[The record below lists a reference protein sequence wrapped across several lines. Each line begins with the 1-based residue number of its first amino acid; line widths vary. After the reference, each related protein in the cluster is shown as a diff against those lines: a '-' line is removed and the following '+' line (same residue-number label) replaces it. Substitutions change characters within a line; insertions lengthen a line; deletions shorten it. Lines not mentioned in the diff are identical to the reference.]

1 MPLHNHLAYFVI
13 GGGAT
18 LLGELIVERYDHGIA
33 LSSYLYGAVPTI
45 YIMLLWF
52 AYVKSGKKG
61 YDTFIAHSLIN
72 CGMFY
77 IVLLILFGLSSLTS
91 RKGKDFNISI
101 QFLIAVLT
109 FAAMSAL
116 YFHFF
121 FHKVFLF

>member
-1 MPLHNHLAYFVI
+1 MALQNQLAYFII

-52 AYVKSGKKG
+52 AYAKSGKKG

-77 IVLLILFGLSSLTS
+77 IVLLILLGLSMLTPE
-91 RKGKDFNISI
+91 KGNDFNIYTH
-101 QFLIAVLT
+101 FLIAVLA
-109 FAAMSAL
+109 FVAMSAL

-121 FHKVFLF
+121 FNKVFLF